1 MRCYLDVGRW
11 SVPLAEQRL
20 RVLTWNFCCNDS
32 HYGKAAGLNYDFSDI
47 LLEENEELGKY
58 EELDDYL
65 SLVNRMIVN
74 VSLNQN

>member
-1 MRCYLDVGRW
+1 MFTGDFRGYDPDGD
-11 SVPLAEQRL
+11 
-20 RVLTWNFCCNDS
+20 DS

-58 EELDDYL
+58 EELDDYQ